1 MNDIVIGSRILDVLT
16 TGMYP
21 DALDAIREYIQNS
34 FDAIRRAEC
43 AQILEPNFGEIVVT
57 IDAENREVTIRD
69 NGIGLPVSDARIAL
83 LSIGA
88 SKKKIGDDA
97 GFRGIGRLAGLAY
110 CDKLVFTTA
119 SNDEPVQT
127 ELTFDAAAIRQ
138 SISPTSASEAIE
150 TAAELLT
157 RLTKHRQV
165 DRKPGQPFFEVKLV
179 GVDPK
184 ACPFLNPEEVRTYLR
199 QVAPVE
205 FHMQAFVYG
214 NSKINA
220 FLKEHQARKI
230 INLTLMHNGRPE
242 KVNKPYKTYHEAG
255 NRANKRVEITD
266 IEMYVDPSPSPHWIA
281 WLSKAHDLLG
291 TINSEEVRGIR
302 FRANNIQIGDHR
314 TFARIFDK
322 VGKTSS
328 RFNSWY
334 SGEVYILDQR
344 IIPNSR
350 RDFFE
355 DNEVWRD
362 AERTLVEWAK
372 DLAKRAYQK
381 SSDRNRSVELIEQ
394 DADDFIDDVQRKA
407 LEGFPSDSQRES
419 TLREI
424 DEREQQIEKAISATR
439 PEEENET
446 LRQKK
451 AEVSSLRAKAARP
464 KSLIDES
471 ELNRHERRILRLVMN
486 VVHSVCGPDLAKK
499 AAEEV
504 NKKLREKAKKALPP
518 SQQTRHGGDT
528 EESASQPNLP

>member
-1 MNDIVIGSRILDVLT
+1 MSDIVIGSRILDVLT

-34 FDAIRRAEC
+34 FDAIRRAER
-43 AQILEPNFGEIVVT
+43 AHILEPNFGEIVIT
-57 IDAENREVTIRD
+57 IDPEKREVAIRD
-69 NGIGLPVSDARIAL
+69 NGIGLPISEARSSL

-110 CDKLVFTTA
+110 CERLSFTTA
-119 SNDEPVQT
+119 SKDEAVQT

-138 SISPTSASEAIE
+138 SISPTATEAIE
-150 TAAELLT
+150 TATELLT

-165 DRKPGQPFFEVKLV
+165 DRKPGQPFFEVRLV

-184 ACPFLNPEEVRTYLR
+184 ACQFLNAEDVRTYLR

-205 FHMQAFVYG
+205 FHMQSFVYG

-220 FLKEHQARKI
+220 FLKEHGARKI
-230 INLTLMHNGRPE
+230 VNLTLMHNGRPD
-242 KVNKPYKTYHEAG
+242 KINKPYKTYHEAG
-255 NRANKRVEITD
+255 NRTNKRVEITD
-266 IEMYVDPSPSPHWIA
+266 IETYVDPSPSPLWIA
-281 WLSKAHDLLG
+281 WLSKAHDLVG

-302 FRANNIQIGDHR
+302 FRANNIQVGDHR

-322 VGKTSS
+322 IGKTTS
-328 RFNSWY
+328 RFNGWF
-334 SGEVYILDQR
+334 SGEVHILDPR

-355 DNEVWRD
+355 DNEAWRQ
-362 AERTLVEWAK
+362 AEHTLIEWAK
-372 DLAKRAYQK
+372 DLQKRAHQK

-394 DADDFIDDVQRKA
+394 DADEFIDDIERTT
-407 LEGFPSDSQRES
+407 LEGFASDSQRVH
-419 TLREI
+419 TLHDI
-424 DEREQQIEKAISATR
+424 DEREKQIEKAISAGR
-439 PEEENET
+439 PETENET
-446 LRQKK
+446 LRRKK
-451 AEVSSLRAKAARP
+451 EEVSNLRAKAARP

-486 VVHSVCGPDLAKK
+486 AVHSVCGPELAKK
-499 AAEEV
+499 TAEEV
-504 NKKLREKAKKALPP
+504 NKRLKDKIQRRPVA
-518 SQQTRHGGDT
+518 SQQKQNDDNA
-528 EESASQPNLP
+528 EEATGQPGSP

>member
-69 NGIGLPVSDARIAL
+69 NGIGLPMSDAPTSL

-110 CDKLVFTTA
+110 CDKLIFTTA
-119 SNDEPVQT
+119 SEDEPVQT

-138 SISPTSASEAIE
+138 SISPTYATGAIE

-157 RLTKHRQV
+157 RLTKHRKV
-165 DRKPGQPFFEVKLV
+165 DRNPGLPFFEVKLV

-184 ACPFLNPEEVRTYLR
+184 ACPFLKPEEVRTYLR

-214 NSKINA
+214 KSKINA
-220 FLKEHQARKI
+220 FLEDHHARKI
-230 INLTLMHNGRPE
+230 INLTLVHCGRRE
-242 KVNKPYKTYHEAG
+242 KINKPYKTYHEAG
-255 NRANKRVEITD
+255 NRTNNRIEITD
-266 IEMYVDPSPSPHWIA
+266 IETHVDPSPSPLWIA
-281 WLSKAHDLLG
+281 WLSKAHDLIG

-314 TFARIFDK
+314 TFARIFEK
-322 VGKTSS
+322 VSKTSS
-328 RFNSWY
+328 RFNGWF
-334 SGEVYILDQR
+334 SGEVHILDQR

-355 DNEVWRD
+355 DNEAWRE

-381 SSDRNRSVELIEQ
+381 SNERNRSVELIEQ
-394 DADDFIDDVQRKA
+394 EADDFIDGVQRNVQG
-407 LEGFPSDSQRES
+407 GFASDSQRQS
-419 TLREI
+419 TLRDIEQ
-424 DEREQQIEKAISATR
+424 REQQIEKAISTTR
-439 PEEENET
+439 SEEDNEA

-451 AEVSSLRAKAARP
+451 AEVSDLRAKAARP

-471 ELNRHERRILRLVMN
+471 ELNRDERRILRLVMN
-486 VVHSVCGPDLAKK
+486 VVHSVCGPDLANKT
-499 AAEEV
+499 AEEV
-504 NKKLREKAKKALPP
+504 NKQLRAKQKKLPQRA
-518 SQQTRHGGDT
+518 RHDGNTGDPAG
-528 EESASQPNLP
+528 SPNLP